1 MTFDYTLAAIVDRLT
16 SVGGIT
22 RPPEKLNSA
31 RYRNEHPEF
40 PLAGRLHADVQ
51 ARNKT
56 PLLEDLSRK
65 AASALKLN
73 ADVILSEILKGSRLD
88 RREWAMGGDSVCPD
102 RRSHSPL
109 WHSCPPEKANRVR
122 SHRRPARGHSVPP
135 AVADRS

>member
-73 ADVILSEILKGSRLD
+73 ADVILSEILKRESPGSTG
-88 RREWAMGGDSVCPD
+88 MGDGRQFRMPGSTV
-102 RRSHSPL
+102 SLATMAFLS
-109 WHSCPPEKANRVR
+109 A
-122 SHRRPARGHSVPP
+122 
-135 AVADRS
+135 